1 MPEADVS
8 MQEVLKAYRGR
19 YVVFRVTERDA
30 NGQPARGSVIETHF
44 DKHKLRD
51 MVRDKGN
58 VCIFYAGPAP
68 KEGFLAVL

>member
-1 MPEADVS
+1 MPDEDLSIQDV
-8 MQEVLKAYRGR
+8 LTAFRGR
-19 YVVFRVTERDA
+19 YVALGVTQRDA
-30 NGQPARGSVIETHF
+30 NGQPARGRVIENHF